1 MSARPLPRKF
11 EFHWGKGL
19 VTEEA
24 SVATKYH
31 EPTVQ
36 LLVYDSGEKA
46 IRFCGYEHGK
56 MARYPLLVSEEHLES
71 LGREVRKNRGLHKL
85 LRKLVG

>member
-1 MSARPLPRKF
+1 MGARPLPRKF

-24 SVATKYH
+24 SVVTPYF

-36 LLVYDSGEKA
+36 LLVYDSGERA

-56 MARYPLLVSEEHLES
+56 MGRYPLVVSEQHLERIGAE
-71 LGREVRKNRGLHKL
+71 LRKNKELHRL
-85 LRKLVG
+85 LKRLVG